1 MGRSVRHASIMML
14 PLILL
19 LAVLHGSKQCP
30 TKCKC
35 RPFGKNLRVNCEGID
50 QVPKGIPPNTLTLN
64 LAGNSLKGIREGA
77 FETLPLL
84 AKFLLSSNDIKGS
97 FHLPSNVTTLLLRGN
112 AFSLADLKIIL
123 RGLKRL
129 VHLDIEDNRM
139 IGPDFTA
146 DVFVDLGNIVDLSM
160 GNCDLEN
167 IESGTFSRMHNL
179 SRLSLSG
186 NKLSHIQRGMF
197 HGIGSNLYELYLSS
211 NQIVSVDDGTF
222 VQLGPLGKLDLADN
236 SLSSAPDLTGLN
248 SSAYILLDHNQITDL
263 RPLGKSG
270 NMEFMG
276 LKLGNNR
283 IEYIPPDLFQKITIK
298 GWLDLSLNKLR
309 SIPQNLFFRS
319 SHLSFLGLSSNYI
332 SKIDNESFA
341 GLKTLQTLMM
351 AKNNL
356 TFLANDTFQGITLQA
371 LLLHSNAIMKID
383 VRAFA
388 GLHELKSLT
397 LFDNLLTSLPDGIFN
412 DITSKTR
419 VSITCN
425 QLKRL
430 PLGTYNSVIECAPS
444 TTFHLTIRDATE
456 NFVPHAF
463 ADTGFGCRNVK
474 DVYSCTLCPA
484 GSFNQKLSCFNCS
497 AGGFYQDKMGQAE
510 CKKCSPGTYVS
521 VDRQPGSA
529 ASDCRACPYG
539 TLSNETAGYRACKCL
554 HGFYRMDRFGPCT
567 PCPAHGLFCVN
578 DTAVLAPNYYWKWI
592 NKSHKDLYRKF
603 SANIHYFKPD
613 YNVQFSRFP
622 FLLPQP
628 LRCPLAG
635 SCKGGID
642 SECHER
648 YQGTLCASCKN
659 GFYFRF
665 NSCLKC
671 PSLAN
676 SIISSLLVVALFVL
690 VFLMVLWG
698 DSKKAENNRTVADV
712 IMSCFKIVIGFYQ
725 VIAGIFSALT
735 RVRWPVTLISMEKYL
750 KLMEGNIFQFAPLSC
765 IHSRLRMDPFS
776 IFLVTLAVNS
786 LVISLIFI
794 YLLLKRRHIKKR
806 RNLTGREKLSA
817 ESCLKR
823 SCYRNIFLFLM
834 ASYPVTSKI
843 IIQILPLP
851 GACVQQCFTDERS
864 NCISLLK
871 ADYSIRCFTTRHK
884 VYWPIGAT
892 FALYPVAFPLL
903 ILVLLYKFRNSQD
916 DKEVAFGLRV
926 FFENY
931 KKEFWFWE
939 VPEMYRK
946 LILISLINLLESE
959 SSSQIAVTMLTVSA
973 FGIAYTFF
981 RPMKEKFEDRL
992 HTFVLWVIFFD
1003 VCLGGVY
1010 TTFEATHEQKENDSL
1025 FVNIIFV
1032 VLNSFVL
1039 LVALGK
1045 GIAHCKFVWVT
1056 VSACLMQGLHVIWQG
1071 IRSLKMKI
1079 LRWFKDLWLSSS
1091 DKPDEKA
1098 LWISNTTYGSLH

>member
-1 MGRSVRHASIMML
+1 
-14 PLILL
+14 
-19 LAVLHGSKQCP
+19 
-30 TKCKC
+30 
-35 RPFGKNLRVNCEGID
+35 
-50 QVPKGIPPNTLTLN
+50 
-64 LAGNSLKGIREGA
+64 
-77 FETLPLL
+77 
-84 AKFLLSSNDIKGS
+84 
-97 FHLPSNVTTLLLRGN
+97 
-112 AFSLADLKIIL
+112 
-123 RGLKRL
+123 
-129 VHLDIEDNRM
+129 M

-146 DVFVDLGNIVDLSM
+146 DVFVDSGNMVDLTM
-160 GNCDLEN
+160 DNYDLEN
-167 IESGTFSRMHNL
+167 IESGTFSRMHHL
-179 SRLSLSG
+179 SRLSLFG

-197 HGIGSNLYELYLSS
+197 DGISSDLHELYLTS
-211 NQIVSVDDGTF
+211 NQIVSVEDGTF
-222 VQLGPLGKLDLADN
+222 EQLGPLGKLNLAHN

-248 SSAYILLDHNQITDL
+248 SSTYILLDHNKITDL

-270 NMEFMG
+270 NMEFIG

-283 IEYIPPDLFQKITIK
+283 IEYIPPDLFQKITIT
-298 GWLDLSLNKLR
+298 GWLDLSVNKLR
-309 SIPQNLFFRS
+309 SIPHNLFFRS
-319 SHLSFLGLSSNYI
+319 SHLSFLGVSSNYI

-356 TFLANDTFQGITLQA
+356 TFLPNDTFQGITLQA
-371 LLLHSNAIMKID
+371 LLLHSNAIKKID

-388 GLHELKSLT
+388 GLYELKSLT

-444 TTFHLTIRDATE
+444 TTFHMAIPEANED
-456 NFVPHAF
+456 FVPQAF
-463 ADTGFGCRNVK
+463 ADTGFECRTGKVEI
-474 DVYSCTLCPA
+474 Y
-484 GSFNQKLSCFNCS
+484 NCS
-497 AGGFYQDKMGQAE
+497 LCQAGTFNRQFQCLPCAAGGFYQDKMGQAE

-521 VDRQPGSA
+521 VDRQPGST

-567 PCPAHGLFCVN
+567 PCPAHGLVCVN

-592 NKSHKDLYRKF
+592 NKSHEDLYIKF

-676 SIISSLLVVALFVL
+676 SIISSVLVVALFVL
-690 VFLMVLWG
+690 VFLIVLWG
-698 DSKKAENNRTVADV
+698 DSKKAENDRTVADV

-776 IFLVTLAVNS
+776 IFFVTLAVNS

-794 YLLLKRRHIKKR
+794 YLFLKRRHIKR
-806 RNLTGREKLSA
+806 RRSLTGREKLCV

-903 ILVLLYKFRNSQD
+903 ILVLLYKFRDSQE

-981 RPMKEKFEDRL
+981 HPMKEKFEDRL

-1010 TTFEATHEQKENDSL
+1010 TTFEGTHEQKENDSL
-1025 FVNIIFV
+1025 FVNILFV

-1079 LRWFKDLWLSSS
+1079 LRWFKYLWLSSS

-1098 LWISNTTYGSLH
+1098 LFISNTSYGSLH